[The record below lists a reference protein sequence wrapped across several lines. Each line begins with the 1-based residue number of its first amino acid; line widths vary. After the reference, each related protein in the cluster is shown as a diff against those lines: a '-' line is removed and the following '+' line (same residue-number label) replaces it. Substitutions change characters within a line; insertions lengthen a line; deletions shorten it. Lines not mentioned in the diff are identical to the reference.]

1 MAQEFPVYIFIL
13 DYIMGAI
20 MWTLVGRFGMTIFMA
35 ENSDFFFM
43 RAFKKLTDPVMNL
56 FKPIT
61 PKFLIERLHPLYV
74 AWFFY
79 MIRFYI
85 IPLLFGYNVMGVLS
99 FPLESE
105 IALGI
110 YEIGNTL
117 FTKVE

>member
-1 MAQEFPVYIFIL
+1 MATQFPVYIFYL
-13 DYIMGAI
+13 DYLLGAI
-20 MWTLVGRFGMTIFMA
+20 MWTLVGRFGMTIFMH
-35 ENSDFFFM
+35 EKSDFFFM
-43 RAFKKLTDPVMNL
+43 RAFVKYTDPIMKP

-85 IPLLFGYNVMGVLS
+85 IPLIFGYNVMGVLS

-110 YEIGNTL
+110 YEIGNFL
-117 FTKVE
+117 MTKSE